1 MPLPTVD
8 QFIPLGMGAGQRG
21 SSRIPG
27 GTGLIVLV
35 GVIQL
40 LGFAIPVVTFTG
52 EAYGFQWTYGGFSL
66 HSPGLLEWVFYL
78 PALGIGAL
86 FSIFLPTQF
95 LRPSALI
102 VIGAAPL
109 VILYQHPEVQARF
122 LERMLM
128 FGWSV
133 GKASA
138 LKGIALLALAIAAA
152 IISTHAPKGV
162 VVGAGLV
169 AAVPAVI
176 YLGVPL
182 DSEFPGGFAWKS
194 RFTELMSTQPVETA
208 WSEVAG
214 HYMLLAAFGIDLV
227 AIGLAALLCL
237 LAFRNAGYRAGR
249 WVGWCVAISLL
260 TTVLVIVGRAI
271 GPLHDVTFEVEV
283 FVCELAL
290 TLKMLLATLSIFLL
304 LPVAVIDLIG
314 RAFGWRL

>member
-1 MPLPTVD
+1 MPTPTVN
-8 QFIPLGMGAGQRG
+8 QFLPLGAGFEQRG
-21 SSRIPG
+21 GGRIPG

-35 GVIQL
+35 GIIQL
-40 LGFAIPVVTFTG
+40 LGFAIPVVTFNG

-66 HSPGLLEWVFYL
+66 HSPELLEWVFYL
-78 PALGIGAL
+78 PAAGIGAL
-86 FSIFLPTQF
+86 FAVFLPTQF

-122 LERMLM
+122 LERMPL

-138 LKGIALLALAIAAA
+138 LKGITLLALAIAAA
-152 IISTHAPKGV
+152 IISTHAPKGLAIC
-162 VVGAGLV
+162 AGLT
-169 AAVPAVI
+169 AAVPAVV

-182 DSEFPGGFAWKS
+182 HSEFPGGFAWKS
-194 RFTELMSTQPVETA
+194 RFAELMSTQPVETA
-208 WSEVAG
+208 WSEVTG

-237 LAFRNAGYRAGR
+237 LAFRDAGYRAGR
-249 WVGWCVAISLL
+249 WVGWCVAASLT

-271 GPLHDVTFEVEV
+271 GPLHDVTYEVEI
-283 FVCELAL
+283 FVCELTL
-290 TLKMLLATLSIFLL
+290 ILKMLLATLSIFLL

-314 RAFGWRL
+314 RAYGWRL